1 MVTFEQDLE
10 ERKDVI
16 LIYIED
22 PVPDIIA
29 STSMYRWL
37 VLWNEHERFWCLGW

>member
-29 STSMYRWL
+29 SNITCTDGLFCGTNMRGSG
-37 VLWNEHERFWCLGW
+37 V